1 MKNTKKIIKKISLIL
16 SLLMLLSFATG
27 CSNMDDDNTDGVEA
41 PDGMVGVTNDA
52 IHFSVCYPQSW
63 ICDRNDGMVT
73 MSPSVSSGSKASVS
87 VAETTALAEE
97 TTAEDYWDKC
107 KDELENSGSKCNF
120 IERKERKI
128 GDAYAIEAI
137 YGMEVGGTVY
147 KVTQI
152 FAYKY
157 IDSSHRVFTI
167 TFTGTEADYENKD
180 ITSAFNSIISTFA
193 FKN

>member
-1 MKNTKKIIKKISLIL
+1 MKNSKKIIKKISLIL

-27 CSNMDDDNTDGVEA
+27 CSNMDDNTDGVEA

-87 VAETTALAEE
+87 VAETAALAEE

-128 GDAYAIEAI
+128 GGVDAIEAI

-180 ITSAFNSIISTFA
+180 ITSAFNSIVGTFA
-193 FKN
+193 FKG